1 MTSTH
6 HRFLRGLA
14 LTAVVGAAA
23 LPLAACTSAAPPT
36 GAPTSESSAA
46 ASADPAPEE
55 SPTATPPTL
64 VSTPVDL
71 DCASLVDP
79 ASLSAL
85 YPGLTAAEAPEPAAD
100 DADAADSATTPPLG
114 RIAAADGTLCA
125 WTDAANET
133 ITLGVAQYDDAGL
146 TSLANDLVAS
156 SNSVPTYG
164 VEGYFDIERGVGRAE
179 LFPLPYDVVLE
190 STAFL
195 EPGSA
200 EPMAAQVVAAL
211 QATGATG

>member
-1 MTSTH
+1 MTSTQ

-14 LTAVVGAAA
+14 ITAVVGAAA

-36 GAPTSESSAA
+36 GAPTSEAPVA
-46 ASADPAPEE
+46 ASGDPAPKATA
-55 SPTATPPTL
+55 TATPPAL
-64 VSTPVDL
+64 VSTPVAL

-79 ASLSAL
+79 ASLSSVF
-85 YPGLTAAEAPEPAAD
+85 PGLTAAEAPEPDTAD
-100 DADAADSATTPPLG
+100 DAADGATAAPLG
-114 RIAAADGTLCA
+114 RIATADGTLCA
-125 WTDAANET
+125 WTDAAGET

-190 STAFL
+190 STAFV

-211 QATGATG
+211 EATGATG